1 MKLHKNDKVKI
12 IAGKDLGQEGV
23 VERVFIKSDKVL
35 VTGINLATRHL
46 KKSAQN
52 KEGGRI
58 KIAKPIDVSNAMLIC
73 PKCNKSARIGSKT
86 VDGKK
91 YRVCKKCGE
100 VV

>member
-23 VERVFIKSDKVL
+23 VERVFVKNNKIL
-35 VTGINLATRHL
+35 VTGINLVTRHL

-73 PKCNKSARIGSKT
+73 PKCHKVVRLGYKFIDA
-86 VDGKK
+86 KK
-91 YRVCKKCGE
+91 YRVCKKCGD
-100 VV
+100 VI